1 MDDLHFWTSTQAR
14 RARQRSITPCGVLA
28 GFVTV
33 VAHAHK
39 QNYALIAGQK
49 VAYDI
54 AASTEDHGCTFTDTV
69 YLGRG
74 TWLSCEGANV

>member
-1 MDDLHFWTSTQAR
+1 MDDLHFWASVQAR
-14 RARQRSITPCGVLA
+14 QARQRNLFDS
-28 GFVTV
+28 
-33 VAHAHK
+33 HK

-54 AASTEDHGCTFTDTV
+54 AASTEAHGCSFTDMV

-74 TWLSCEGANV
+74 AWLSYEDSSG